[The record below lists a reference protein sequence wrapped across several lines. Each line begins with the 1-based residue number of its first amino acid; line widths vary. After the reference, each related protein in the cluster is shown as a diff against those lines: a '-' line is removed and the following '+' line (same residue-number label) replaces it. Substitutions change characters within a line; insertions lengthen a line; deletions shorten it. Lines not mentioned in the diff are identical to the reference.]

1 MMVNASK
8 DWIQQIYVEEI
19 SKKKSP
25 PLDYY
30 KNKDGNIVMTEDYH
44 KKRGFCCGSKCLHCP
59 YEPIYTKYSTR
70 VNESRLKS

>member
-70 VNESRLKS
+70 VNESR

>member
-1 MMVNASK
+1 MMVKK
-8 DWIQQIYVEEI
+8 DWIYDLYVEEI
-19 SKKKSP
+19 LKKESP

>member
-30 KNKDGNIVMTEDYH
+30 KNKDGNIVMTEEYH
-44 KKRGFCCGSKCLHCP
+44 KKRGFCCGSKCLHCCYWP
-59 YEPIYTKYSTR
+59 PFIKGNT
-70 VNESRLKS
+70 VLN

>member
-30 KNKDGNIVMTEDYH
+30 KNKDGNIVMTEEFH

-59 YEPIYTKYSTR
+59 FDPIYTKYSTR
-70 VNESRLKS
+70 IMESRLKS